1 MKIQNKKDQYYW
13 RNVASVVAVVLFT
26 IIAIVWFLPREE
38 RQSFRYDVGR
48 PWMYGSF
55 IAKFDFPI
63 YKTDEVLQMERDSAL
78 ARFQPYYTL
87 DSEIEKTQVYKLQT
101 DFADGFPGL
110 PYEYLRIITNRLH
123 RIYQAGVITIQDY
136 NELSVDS
143 TTQIRII
150 NGREAESRNITY
162 LYSTRSA
169 YEQLFVDE
177 ELGELGELRQALQK
191 CNLNE
196 YIEPN
201 VICDHERTEAE
212 REDLINSI
220 PVSNGMVVSGQKI
233 IDRGEIVDDYAA
245 RVLDSFERERTRRST
260 DINEVRDTLAGQIIF
275 VTMIVLM
282 FTGYI
287 MLFRRDFFEKPR
299 SIVMLYFLIAIFP
312 ILVSLIMR
320 HNFFSVYLI
329 PFCIAPIF
337 VRVFLDSRTAFT
349 THAFIV
355 LICAVAVNYQ
365 YEFIIV
371 QLLAGLVAIYSLR
384 EMSKRVQLLKTAVF
398 VTLISIITYYSLQ
411 LMQSNELMKLDG
423 DMYYHFFI
431 NGTLLLLSYPLMYL
445 VERLFGFTSD
455 VSLFELSNT
464 NRGALRDLSEIAP
477 GTFQHSITVGNLAA
491 EIANKIGADSLLV
504 RTGALYHD
512 IGKMANS
519 VYYTENQAGVNPH
532 DNLSYTDSAK
542 IITGHVT
549 NGISLAEKYD
559 LPQFIKDFILTHH
572 GKGMAKYFYI
582 QEQNAHP
589 DAVIN
594 PAIFS
599 YPGPNPYTQ
608 EQAILMMA
616 DTVEAASRSLNEYT
630 EQTISDLVNRLID
643 NQVNEG
649 FFTECPITFR
659 DISIAKQVLIE
670 RLKSI
675 YHTRISYP
683 KTLEEVEMD
692 IEENIEKT
700 LEQNDKATD

>member
-1 MKIQNKKDQYYW
+1 MEINSNKDKYYW
-13 RNVASVVAVVLFT
+13 RSLVYLVLVILT
-26 IIAIVWFLPREE
+26 SIISIVWFLPREE
-38 RQSFRYDVGR
+38 RQTFRYDVGR

-78 ARFQPYYTL
+78 ADFQPYFIL
-87 DSEIEKTQVYKLQT
+87 NPDIERTQVYRLQT
-101 DFADGFPGL
+101 DFAEGFPGM

-123 RIYQAGVITIQDY
+123 RIYQAGIVNTPEY
-136 NELSVDS
+136 NELATDS
-143 TTQIRII
+143 TNQIRIV
-150 NGREAESRNITY
+150 NGKEAESRNITY
-162 LYSTRSA
+162 LYSTRAA
-169 YEQLFVDE
+169 YEQLFIDE
-177 ELGELGELRQALQK
+177 ELGELRQALQK

-201 VICDHERTEAE
+201 VVYDKVRTEAE
-212 REDLINSI
+212 REELINSI
-220 PVSNGMVVSGQKI
+220 PASNGMVVSGQKI
-233 IDRGEIVDDYAA
+233 IDRGEIVDDYTA
-245 RVLDSFERERTRRST
+245 RVLASFERERTRRST
-260 DINEVRDTLAGQIIF
+260 DVNEVKDTLAGQIIF
-275 VTMIVLM
+275 VTTIVLM

-287 MLFRRDFFEKPR
+287 ILFRRDFLEHPR
-299 SIVMLYFLIAIFP
+299 SIIMLYLLLSIFP
-312 ILVSLIMR
+312 ILVSLVMQ

-355 LICAVAVNYQ
+355 LICASAVTYQ
-365 YEFIIV
+365 SEFIIV

-384 EMSKRVQLLKTAVF
+384 EMSKRAQLLKTALF
-398 VTLISIITYYSLQ
+398 VTLISISIYYALQ
-411 LMQSNELMKLDG
+411 HMQSNELMKLDS
-423 DMYYHFFI
+423 DMYFHFFI
-431 NGTLLLLSYPLMYL
+431 NGILLLLSYPLMYL
-445 VERLFGFTSD
+445 VEKLFGFTSD

-512 IGKMANS
+512 IGKMSNS
-519 VYYTENQAGVNPH
+519 VYFTENQAGVNPH
-532 DNLSYTDSAK
+532 DNLSFTDSAK
-542 IITGHVT
+542 MITGHVT
-549 NGISLAEKYD
+549 NGISIAEKYD
-559 LPQFIKDFILTHH
+559 LPQIIKDFILTHH
-572 GKGMAKYFYI
+572 GKGMAKYFYV

-589 DAVIN
+589 DATIN
-594 PAIFS
+594 PDIFS

-616 DTVEAASRSLNEYT
+616 DTVEAASRSLKEYT
-630 EQTISDLVNRLID
+630 EDTISELVNRLID

-649 FFTECPITFR
+649 YFKECPITFR

-683 KTLEEVEMD
+683 KTREEEENE
-692 IEENIEKT
+692 IEENIEKIF
-700 LEQNDKATD
+700 EQNDKATD